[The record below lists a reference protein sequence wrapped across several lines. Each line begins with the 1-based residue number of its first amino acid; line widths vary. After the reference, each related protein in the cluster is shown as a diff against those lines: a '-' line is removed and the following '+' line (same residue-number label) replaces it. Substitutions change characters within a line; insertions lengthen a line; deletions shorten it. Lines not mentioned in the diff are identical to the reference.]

1 MYGIDFHFYK
11 IRYTN
16 TKGDWYNGFFWRWH
30 LLVTSGYLI
39 VLSYEKGNDWLI
51 FFIKIS

>member
-16 TKGDWYNGFFWRWH
+16 TKGDWYNGFFGGGICL
-30 LLVTSGYLI
+30 LLVVI
-39 VLSYEKGNDWLI
+39 
-51 FFIKIS
+51 